1 MLVREHIPRERPS
14 KKPNMMTRRTH
25 FYALMHIHELNT
37 HLENVQA
44 KAPQDY
50 KGFRVKGVGTSS
62 TSKQKP
68 HRITMAIAYCH
79 RRSSI
84 LPDVHNLDI
93 FTFIIINNLSNLL
106 VLPPHNNFWCKTRN
120 SIETFLSFQRA
131 RVMQER
137 PIIEGKETYY
147 TGKRNSPV
155 FPTCTSHSEHA
166 VPIELLHPL
175 FRD

>member
-84 LPDVHNLDI
+84 LPGCKRD
-93 FTFIIINNLSNLL
+93 LL
-106 VLPPHNNFWCKTRN
+106 KKEKRPT
-120 SIETFLSFQRA
+120 IEA
-131 RVMQER
+131 N
-137 PIIEGKETYY
+137 ET
-147 TGKRNSPV
+147 
-155 FPTCTSHSEHA
+155 
-166 VPIELLHPL
+166 
-175 FRD
+175 